1 MASNNKKVDIP
12 VVLLLFVQISHPC
25 GLCAAI
31 LRARLEK
38 PVLFEAL
45 QEFTNVPFDNVA
57 ANTEFAADV
66 LDHLG
71 FRATAFQHFEDF
83 GAHKIEREH
92 LAVMDV
98 ENDCPVAVVSAS
110 HSFGYFQQGVPL
122 SG

>member
-1 MASNNKKVDIP
+1 MVRTIRQTQEFGPITASNDETVSVP
-12 VVLLLFVQISHPC
+12 VVLLLCVQISHPC

-31 LRARLEK
+31 LRPRLEK

-71 FRATAFQHFEDF
+71 FRATALQHF
-83 GAHKIEREH
+83 
-92 LAVMDV
+92 
-98 ENDCPVAVVSAS
+98 
-110 HSFGYFQQGVPL
+110 
-122 SG
+122 